1 MINYAHLKSQ
11 MIQLLDLLRS
21 ILYPNVFDAME
32 ETHSKEELE
41 TAARRQL
48 REILERIYRE
58 PPQYDDVIDTLF
70 SKLPAIRDTLDT
82 DVQAAYE
89 GDPAATCRE
98 EVMLA
103 YPAFEAIS
111 IFRIAHEL
119 YLMKVPMLP
128 RMMTEYAH
136 SLTGIDIHPGA
147 TVGPYFFIDHGTG
160 VVIGETTVVGDNCVL
175 YQGVTLGGTGNETG
189 KRHPTLGN
197 NVTVGTGAKVLG
209 NIRIGNNV
217 KIGGNSV
224 VVKDVPD
231 NCTVVG
237 VPGRI
242 IKRNGCRVFEESFDA
257 KQHREYMPDDAAEQ
271 SALNRQGITE
281 NARRVKELERE
292 VAELKALVA
301 KLVDER

>member
-32 ETHSKEELE
+32 EAHSKEELE
-41 TAARRQL
+41 AAARRQL

-89 GDPAATCRE
+89 GDPAATCPE

-147 TVGPYFFIDHGTG
+147 VIPGAKIGKGFFIDHGNG
-160 VVIGETTVVGDNCVL
+160 VIIGETAEIGNNVTL
-175 YQGVTLGGTGNETG
+175 YQGVTLGAKSFAVQSDGTLVKGN
-189 KRHPTLGN
+189 KRHPNIGSNVVIYAGATILGGD
-197 NVTVGTGAKVLG
+197 TY
-209 NIRIGNNV
+209 IGDNCV
-217 KIGGNSV
+217 IGGNVWLTHSV
-224 VVKDVPD
+224 E
-231 NCTVVG
+231 
-237 VPGRI
+237 PG
-242 IKRNGCRVFEESFDA
+242 KRVLTA
-257 KQHREYMPDDAAEQ
+257 REQ
-271 SALNRQGITE
+271 TE
-281 NARRVKELERE
+281 FVTT
-292 VAELKALVA
+292 
-301 KLVDER
+301 DI

>member
-32 ETHSKEELE
+32 EAHSKEELE
-41 TAARRQL
+41 AAARRQL

-147 TVGPYFFIDHGTG
+147 TIGPYFFIDHGTG
-160 VVIGETTVVGDNCVL
+160 VVIGETTVIGEHVKL
-175 YQGVTLGGTGNETG
+175 YQGVTLG
-189 KRHPTLGN
+189 
-197 NVTVGTGAKVLG
+197 A
-209 NIRIGNNV
+209 
-217 KIGGNSV
+217 
-224 VVKDVPD
+224 
-231 NCTVVG
+231 
-237 VPGRI
+237 
-242 IKRNGCRVFEESFDA
+242 
-257 KQHREYMPDDAAEQ
+257 
-271 SALNRQGITE
+271 
-281 NARRVKELERE
+281 
-292 VAELKALVA
+292 
-301 KLVDER
+301 

>member
-32 ETHSKEELE
+32 EAHSKEELE
-41 TAARRQL
+41 AAARRQL
-48 REILERIYRE
+48 RESLERIYRE
-58 PPQYDDVIDTLF
+58 PPQSDDVIDTLF
-70 SKLPAIRDTLDT
+70 SNLPAIRDTLDT

-119 YLMKVPMLP
+119 YRMKVPMLP

-147 TVGPYFFIDHGTG
+147 DIGPYFFIDHGTG
-160 VVIGETTVVGDNCVL
+160 VVIGETTVIGDHVKL
-175 YQGVTLGGTGNETG
+175 YQGVTLGAKSFPVQADGTLVKGN
-189 KRHPTLGN
+189 KRHPNIGSRVVIYAGATILGGD
-197 NVTVGTGAKVLG
+197 TF
-209 NIRIGNNV
+209 IGDDCV
-217 KIGGNSV
+217 IGGTVWLTHSV
-224 VVKDVPD
+224 A
-231 NCTVVG
+231 
-237 VPGRI
+237 PGTRVLTAREQTDYSESRI
-242 IKRNGCRVFEESFDA
+242 
-257 KQHREYMPDDAAEQ
+257 Y
-271 SALNRQGITE
+271 
-281 NARRVKELERE
+281 
-292 VAELKALVA
+292 
-301 KLVDER
+301 